1 MAITHNFKEGIDW
14 VADPT
19 GETPL
24 ANHIFVSKSGD
35 DGTGDG
41 SPQNTYATIEKA
53 ILEAG
58 AGPWVIIV
66 GTGRYT
72 EENISSS
79 SPSNTIK
86 GDGYVIF
93 SGDSTNTFIIG
104 RLKITNLICIN
115 YALLF
120 NGRNYTIDNCTII
133 NCGAQGGSSGGN
145 IHQFSTYINCNIT
158 AGSSSRHD
166 VLNCKLINSA
176 IILNRTGVGQT
187 LTVQSTFIDEDSII
201 QTNEFTG
208 STENSFNAINGIL
221 VENGTITKSNNL
233 FNINPS
239 FNNVIGFDFSVKAGS
254 ALIGAG
260 LGGENIGNVS
270 IGKGYFQ
277 GVSLL
282 DTAIDANANIAYNS
296 LGEIELQGG
305 AGTSEVFTTSE
316 EEALELSVLGT
327 IRISG
332 FLDFV
337 NNTPDFDNALLNPNN
352 LILEIDTALL
362 DGIWIGYKKYRW
374 NEQPTQNADGTPNG
388 DSGYDWSDNNK
399 IPYKKRR
406 FRITLRSN
414 YTQA

>member
-1 MAITHNFKEGIDW
+1 MAITHNFKEGINW
-14 VADPT
+14 IADGT

-24 ANHIFVSKSGD
+24 ANHIFVSKSGND
-35 DGTGDG
+35 TTGDG
-41 SPQNTYATIEKA
+41 SPETPYLTIAKA
-53 ILEAG
+53 QAVVTS
-58 AGPWVIIV
+58 AQTIIV
-66 GTGRYT
+66 GGGIYS
-72 EENISSS
+72 EGNLAVCSSENHI
-79 SPSNTIK
+79 IA
-86 GDGYVIF
+86 DGYVSLNGTLSENLNFGSAANVNFTGFIVKGYTVIGARWR
-93 SGDSTNTFIIG
+93 SQVVKSTFI
-104 RLKITNLICIN
+104 
-115 YALLF
+115 
-120 NGRNYTIDNCTII
+120 NCDMIARS
-133 NCGAQGGSSGGN
+133 NFSSNEGPDF
-145 IHQFSTYINCNIT
+145 QSCKFINCNYVVNQADLVGNGFVNCIFINST
-158 AGSSSRHD
+158 WFSGSSKMKSNNHID
-166 VLNCKLINSA
+166 KNSVINLIAGTLHNS
-176 IILNRTGVGQT
+176 N
-187 LTVQSTFIDEDSII
+187 
-201 QTNEFTG
+201 
-208 STENSFNAINGIL
+208 INGIVSL
-221 VENGTITKSNNL
+221 NGGSLGNG
-233 FNINPS
+233 NIDLDPR
-239 FNNVIGFDFSVKAGS
+239 FNNVIGFDFSVLPGS
-254 ALIGAG
+254 GLIGKG
-260 LGGENIGNVS
+260 SSGSNIGGVF

-332 FLDFV
+332 FLDLV